1 LFYTAPCL
9 ALFSFLMLWKGAP
22 GDYAVRSIFT
32 VVFKQI
38 LPHSKNLPRT
48 LVALGLDHSY
58 KPYMGKN
65 AYDAGAPMEEPAF
78 REAFQR
84 RVTLTRLAAFYVTHP
99 RDTYQTLRTSLSQAG
114 RRRGAFGNFDVSAG
128 MPPLAESRAF
138 SFWSALNRRIIAERG
153 SRLFFE
159 ALGATVLLFA
169 LVFTERRVLP
179 PGAVSAVLTLA
190 GMTFTEMAIS
200 SLADFMDIERHHLL
214 FFTLLDMTV
223 LYVVYLGGRRIVNR
237 IVPSQHSGIA

>member
-1 LFYTAPCL
+1 
-9 ALFSFLMLWKGAP
+9 
-22 GDYAVRSIFT
+22 
-32 VVFKQI
+32 
-38 LPHSKNLPRT
+38 
-48 LVALGLDHSY
+48 
-58 KPYMGKN
+58 
-65 AYDAGAPMEEPAF
+65 
-78 REAFQR
+78 
-84 RVTLTRLAAFYVTHP
+84 
-99 RDTYQTLRTSLSQAG
+99 
-114 RRRGAFGNFDVSAG
+114 

-169 LVFTERRVLP
+169 LVFTHRRVLP